1 MSLDFISINEGPLL
15 ALAFLVTLLG
25 YNRDD
30 NGEMITGGLGCP
42 AEGSELNL
50 IGKRE
55 PLHVRVLS
63 F

>member
-30 NGEMITGGLGCP
+30 NGEMITGGLGMP
-42 AEGSELNL
+42 SRRL
-50 IGKRE
+50 
-55 PLHVRVLS
+55 
-63 F
+63 